1 MIDIVVEVK
10 DEDQID
16 MSNDKRDFDMEL
28 TTWLWGDP

>member
-10 DEDQID
+10 DEDQTG

-28 TTWLWGDP
+28 TT